1 LGKEKNNKH
10 EKENQRKPWIPW
22 KTGLMAITVVSVSL
36 ALWVGWQVI
45 VTEDNIGKGILW
57 GLIFG
62 GSTWLVFFGMNYFSQ
77 SFWKETR
84 EIKICFIECLT

>member
-1 LGKEKNNKH
+1 LGKVKNNKH

-22 KTGLMAITVVSVSL
+22 KSGLMAITVVSISL

-45 VTEDNIGKGILW
+45 AAEDNIGKGVLW

-62 GSTWLVFFGMNYFSQ
+62 GSTWAVFFGMNFFH
-77 SFWKETR
+77 SFFGKKPE
-84 EIKICFIECLT
+84 K

>member
-1 LGKEKNNKH
+1 MGKVKNNKH

-22 KTGLMAITVVSVSL
+22 KTGLMTITIVSISL

-45 VTEDNIGKGILW
+45 ATEDNIGKGVLW

-62 GSTWLVFFGMNYFSQ
+62 GSTWIVFFGMNYFHSL
-77 SFWKETR
+77 FGKKPE
-84 EIKICFIECLT
+84 K